1 MGNSLKVMLVDDEVT
16 ILEGFKSLFDWKA
29 YGCEVVCEA
38 LDGVMAV
45 NQAKLYQP
53 DIIIMDINIPVMS
66 GLEALRVIRDQ
77 NGDCACVIVS
87 GYDEFEYCRE
97 ALRLQ
102 IMDYILK
109 PVDFGEFGKVIER
122 IKLKLIQN
130 KCPQTGLCAEKP
142 VYQLAAYLQEHL
154 SEDITLQTLAEEFH
168 LNPSYISQL
177 FKNELGMKYHDYLT
191 KLRMDKARAL
201 LASTGKSI
209 TEIAG
214 ETGFR
219 DYRVFTKVFKSA
231 EGESPSAF
239 RSRFS
244 INFPET
250 C

>member
-16 ILEGFKSLFDWKA
+16 ILEGFKRLFDWKA

-77 NGDCACVIVS
+77 NGECACVIVS

-154 SEDITLQTLAEEFH
+154 SEDITLQTLADEFH

-177 FKNELGMKYHDYLT
+177 FKNELGMKFV
-191 KLRMDKARAL
+191 K
-201 LASTGKSI
+201 
-209 TEIAG
+209 
-214 ETGFR
+214 
-219 DYRVFTKVFKSA
+219 
-231 EGESPSAF
+231 
-239 RSRFS
+239 
-244 INFPET
+244 
-250 C
+250 